1 MTPLEIMK
9 LGYLMR
15 QAQKNGYV
23 AMAVELERKF
33 DAALIPYLTHAKN
46 MGEDVDGHE

>member
-1 MTPLEIMK
+1 MK

-15 QAQKNGYV
+15 KAQRYGFTET
-23 AMAVELERKF
+23 AVELERKF

-46 MGEDVDGHE
+46 MGEDVDGHK